1 MIKNQNNNNMKIIFT
16 FFNEHSNHKGKE
28 VTISN
33 NEIITKTE
41 MNGLAVKLIRNNI
54 TKSLEFHIKNLI

>member
-1 MIKNQNNNNMKIIFT
+1 MIKNKNNNNMKIIFT

-41 MNGLAVKLIRNNI
+41 MNDLAIKLIRNNI
-54 TKSLEFHIKNLI
+54 MRVI